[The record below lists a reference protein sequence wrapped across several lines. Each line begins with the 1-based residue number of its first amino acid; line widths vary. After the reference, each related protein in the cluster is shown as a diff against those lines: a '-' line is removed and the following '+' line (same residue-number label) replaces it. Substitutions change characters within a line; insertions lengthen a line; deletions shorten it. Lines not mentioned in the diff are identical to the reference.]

1 MRGWK
6 VDYCKSRAMNK
17 NTIISVVG
25 FISICFIYVF
35 VSPTHRALFCLELLG
50 PLILDSH
57 TLPGG
62 TRSPVNTPEASTPA
76 GSAPPPQRVTGNR
89 RVVHICFDF
98 QELHVCH
105 ILLRVYIFFNN
116 VNVFPNNLWLY
127 NITIDHISTRL
138 AELSIQRDLM
148 YYYKKL
154 RLIKNK
160 H

>member
-1 MRGWK
+1 
-6 VDYCKSRAMNK
+6 MNK
-17 NTIISVVG
+17 NIIISVVG

-89 RVVHICFDF
+89 RVVHICSDL

-105 ILLRVYIFFNN
+105 ILLKVYIFLTMSMYS
-116 VNVFPNNLWLY
+116 P
-127 NITIDHISTRL
+127 TIYDYTI
-138 AELSIQRDLM
+138 
-148 YYYKKL
+148 
-154 RLIKNK
+154 
-160 H
+160 

>member
-1 MRGWK
+1 
-6 VDYCKSRAMNK
+6 MNK
-17 NTIISVVG
+17 NIIISVVG
-25 FISICFIYVF
+25 FISICFINVF

-50 PLILDSH
+50 PLILGSH

-105 ILLRVYIFFNN
+105 ILLKVYIFLTMSMYS
-116 VNVFPNNLWLY
+116 P
-127 NITIDHISTRL
+127 TIYDYTI
-138 AELSIQRDLM
+138 
-148 YYYKKL
+148 
-154 RLIKNK
+154 
-160 H
+160 

>member
-1 MRGWK
+1 MGNNSWPYAWVK
-6 VDYCKSRAMNK
+6 GRAMNK
-17 NTIISVVG
+17 NIIISVVG

-76 GSAPPPQRVTGNR
+76 GSAPPPQGVTGNR
-89 RVVHICFDF
+89 HVVHICFDF

-105 ILLRVYIFFNN
+105 ILLKNIFFNN
-116 VNVFPNNLWLY
+116 VNVFPNNL
-127 NITIDHISTRL
+127 
-138 AELSIQRDLM
+138 
-148 YYYKKL
+148 
-154 RLIKNK
+154 
-160 H
+160 